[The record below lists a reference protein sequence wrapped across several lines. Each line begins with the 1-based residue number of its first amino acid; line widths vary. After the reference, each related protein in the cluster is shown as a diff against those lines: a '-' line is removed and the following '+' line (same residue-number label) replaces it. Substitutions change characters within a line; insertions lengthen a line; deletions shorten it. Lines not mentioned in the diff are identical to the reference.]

1 VYFNELATRELFT
14 MYRQKVLARLQ
25 SGPLLIADWNNDV
38 LRLKAFD
45 YFDRF
50 AVELDLCVFVMVYQQ
65 RRFGW
70 N

>member
-25 SGPLLIADWNNDV
+25 SGPLLIDDWNNDV

-45 YFDRF
+45 YFDRL
-50 AVELDLCVFVMVYQQ
+50 AVEVDLCVFVMVY
-65 RRFGW
+65 
-70 N
+70 